1 MYNRPKPNLL
11 TILGTLR
18 GDIVFKKTSRNN
30 QNTKISVFLR
40 RRWSFKKGVIFV
52 RPAFVR
58 PFAVAS
64 SSHNVGAKCSV
75 CTTTGRC
82 CSSRNWCVCVW
93 THSIVLYSRNH
104 LNIKHQL
111 ICCAAMTQVNTTTEE
126 RPTKPAIKKCRAYMS
141 KRIKKALLAY
151 IT

>member
-18 GDIVFKKTSRNN
+18 GDIVFKKTSQNN

-40 RRWSFKKGVIFV
+40 RRWSFKKGWFLSDRRLFV
-52 RPAFVR
+52 HLPLQVR
-58 PFAVAS
+58 HTMWGPNAQYVLLRAAAAAAEI
-64 SSHNVGAKCSV
+64 G
-75 CTTTGRC
+75 
-82 CSSRNWCVCVW
+82 VCVW